1 MNAFI
6 RYSTILVYKLYY
18 NFHIEGLEN
27 VPEKEGVIIASNH
40 RSYADPVLLTMPM
53 KKPVTYMAK
62 EELFRNKLFAAFIRM
77 LGAFPVKRG
86 SGDLSVIDQCADRL
100 AEGKNVVIF
109 PEGTRSKENKV
120 RRGKNGVAL
129 IAARSG
135 ADVLPMGIIFEGPK
149 LRFRTKLTLKV
160 GKVITSEEL
169 ALTEA
174 SEDIKR
180 GKKIIMNAITELV
193 EGSACGSNVADNTV
207 TGSSADNG
215 SAGKNSVSDNVVSD
229 NAENGKPEQPSS
241 DTAVPDISAP
251 DSPEKKPSADTPADN

>member
-6 RYSTILVYKLYY
+6 RYAVMGVYKLYY

-27 VPEKEGVIIASNH
+27 LPESEGVIIASNH

-62 EELFRNKLFAAFIRM
+62 EELFHNKLFGTFIQM

-86 SGDLSVIDQCADRL
+86 SGDMSVIGECCGRL
-100 AEGKNVVIF
+100 SEGKNVVIF
-109 PEGTRSKENKV
+109 PEGTRSRENKV
-120 RRGKNGVAL
+120 GRGKNGVAL

-135 ADVLPMGIIFEGPK
+135 ADVLPMGIVFEGEK
-149 LRFRTKLTLKV
+149 LHFRSRLTLKI
-160 GKVITSEEL
+160 GRVITSEEL

-180 GKKIIMNAITELV
+180 GKRVIMEAITELV
-193 EGSACGSNVADNTV
+193 E
-207 TGSSADNG
+207 
-215 SAGKNSVSDNVVSD
+215 NS
-229 NAENGKPEQPSS
+229 
-241 DTAVPDISAP
+241 
-251 DSPEKKPSADTPADN
+251 